1 MKQKSPSNPSSS
13 LSLYLEEV
21 GKFPLLSSEKKKR
34 LYQGLLSSDAE
45 TVKKAR
51 QELIQSNLRLVIPIA
66 KRYENR
72 ALSNLMDLIQE
83 GNLGLS
89 IAAKHFDPTKHNE
102 FSTLATVYIESYI
115 RDEARAAAGI
125 IALPKNKRFAKAR
138 IYAVASRLAEEGK
151 EVSPEIIHEELQDC
165 PISLIEEMLSLPGVN
180 DVSSGEEVPI
190 IEDVPSKLDLQES
203 LSEALEQVKHLSETQ
218 RFVLIHYFGLEGEET
233 MSLSQIGKQLG
244 VSKERVRQIKETAL
258 FQIERSSRRKP

>member
-83 GNLGLS
+83 RNLGLS
-89 IAAKHFDPTKHNE
+89 IAA
-102 FSTLATVYIESYI
+102 
-115 RDEARAAAGI
+115 
-125 IALPKNKRFAKAR
+125 
-138 IYAVASRLAEEGK
+138 
-151 EVSPEIIHEELQDC
+151 
-165 PISLIEEMLSLPGVN
+165 
-180 DVSSGEEVPI
+180 
-190 IEDVPSKLDLQES
+190 
-203 LSEALEQVKHLSETQ
+203 
-218 RFVLIHYFGLEGEET
+218 
-233 MSLSQIGKQLG
+233 
-244 VSKERVRQIKETAL
+244 
-258 FQIERSSRRKP
+258 